1 MYKEFYGFTTYPFT
15 LTPDPQFLYPSGH
28 YKECLYYLLYGIE
41 REHGLLVLIGDIGT
55 GKTFLLNTLVQRLG
69 EKTHIAFLVEPKLD
83 YIDIL
88 QHTAQE
94 LKLEVTGESK
104 AELLTNLKNFF
115 LTCAMKN
122 EKVVLIIDEA
132 QHLSAGV
139 LEELRLLTNFENHK
153 KKLLQIVLS
162 GQLQLEDTLKLP
174 ELTQLIQRVGFYGRL
189 IPMSYYETKDYIE
202 KRLSVA
208 GVTSPVFTSKAIK
221 TIFVHSKGVPR
232 VINLICDLA
241 LLFGFLNEER
251 EIGPTMVTQAMKE
264 FNFYT
269 SENSMSRHTRPKPDT
284 TGVHTSSFRRLR
296 RLVLVAGIVAFLI
309 GAGVVLQSSL
319 APRTLRELYR
329 DTIKSDPTPT
339 VVLPHQP
346 GWRDQPLLPR

>member
-15 LTPDPQFLYPSGH
+15 LTPDPQFLYPSRH

-69 EKTHIAFLVEPKLD
+69 EKTHIAFLVDSKLD

-88 QHTAQE
+88 QHAAQE
-94 LKLEVTGESK
+94 LKLEVRGESK
-104 AELLTNLKNFF
+104 AELLISLKNFL

-132 QHLSAGV
+132 QNLSADV

-189 IPMSYYETKDYIE
+189 IPMSYSETKGYIE

-208 GVTSPVFTSKAIK
+208 GVTYPVFTSKAIK

-241 LLFGFLNEER
+241 LLFGFINEER
-251 EIGPTMVTQAMKE
+251 EIGPTMVTQAMQE
-264 FNFYT
+264 FNFYA

-284 TGVHTSSFRRLR
+284 RGVHASRFRRLR
-296 RLVLVAGIVAFLI
+296 RLVLVAGMVAFLV

-319 APRTLRELYR
+319 ARRTLRE
-329 DTIKSDPTPT
+329 DAIQSGPTPAA
-339 VVLPHQP
+339 VLPQQP